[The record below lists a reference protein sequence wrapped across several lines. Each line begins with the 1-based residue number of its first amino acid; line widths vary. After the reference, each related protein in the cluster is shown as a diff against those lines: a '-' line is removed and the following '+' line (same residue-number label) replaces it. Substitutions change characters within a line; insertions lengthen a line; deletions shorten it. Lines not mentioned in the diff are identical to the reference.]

1 MPSAIESPSSPSRR
15 TPRAERRLA
24 GRFLLQAAALLGV
37 VVAIALALV
46 ALRPGD
52 EPRPPTAASSTDPA
66 PTNAP
71 DAPTLAAAPE
81 RGLDRSPEPLAD
93 AAPSPTAERSEA
105 DTARLDS
112 MNGAALAASSANAPD
127 KSPSRAPRP
136 DAGEAVAGP
145 QADGTRSGTRR
156 STQPPGIAHPG
167 RFRGDR
173 VHGLER
179 VRERRGPSERSRPGL
194 VRGRRRHRAAARFD
208 AGDVSPSHS
217 HEVGDHREARS
228 ACTSSDS
235 RPCARADSFHRRTKP
250 DAPGRRQSTGWRLPV
265 RSARSPSGTGPRQCC
280 PGLEAEKIGSSTR
293 AAPSIESS
301 GGAKRWAS
309 SFGPPPR
316 TGPRP

>member
-127 KSPSRAPRP
+127 KSSSRAPRP

-145 QADGTRSGTRR
+145 QADGARWGPADRPSRPASPILAASGATGFTGSNASASGEVRP
-156 STQPPGIAHPG
+156 SAPVQASSEAAGATEQPPVSTPATSP
-167 RFRGDR
+167 
-173 VHGLER
+173 
-179 VRERRGPSERSRPGL
+179 
-194 VRGRRRHRAAARFD
+194 HR
-208 AGDVSPSHS
+208 
-217 HEVGDHREARS
+217 
-228 ACTSSDS
+228 T
-235 RPCARADSFHRRTKP
+235 RTK
-250 DAPGRRQSTGWRLPV
+250 S
-265 RSARSPSGTGPRQCC
+265 
-280 PGLEAEKIGSSTR
+280 EI
-293 AAPSIESS
+293 IESS
-301 GGAKRWAS
+301 KRLHELRLEALRQS
-309 SFGPPPR
+309 GQLPQED
-316 TGPRP
+316 